1 MSINGKFDGITLAD
15 LKKVGDQHLVPN
27 YMSVLDEVF
36 KAIDTR
42 LDFARSAG
50 VSGKTIERVAKDI
63 GLNRRR

>member
-1 MSINGKFDGITLAD
+1 
-15 LKKVGDQHLVPN
+15 
-27 YMSVLDEVF
+27 MSVLDEVF

-42 LDFARSAG
+42 PDFARSAG